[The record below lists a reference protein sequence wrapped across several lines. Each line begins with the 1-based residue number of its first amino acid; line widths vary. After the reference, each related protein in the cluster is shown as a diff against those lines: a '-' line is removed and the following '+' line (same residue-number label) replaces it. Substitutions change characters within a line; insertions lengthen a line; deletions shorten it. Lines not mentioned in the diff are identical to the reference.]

1 MISGRVNDIYE
12 AVISVEVVAY
22 DRRTAH
28 RFDAVIDTGFSQYL
42 MMPRGAISRMGLPI
56 EGSRPLVLG
65 NQQRHDF
72 DFCYAAVLWDDEV
85 RAVPVLLSESE
96 TLVGARLLA
105 GYLLT
110 AEIAPGG
117 RVTLAK
123 LP

>member
-42 MMPRGAISRMGLPI
+42 MMPRAAISQMGLTV

-72 DFCYAAVLWDDEV
+72 DFCYAAVFWDDEV
-85 RAVPVLLSESE
+85 RAIPVLISESE

-110 AEIAPGG
+110 AAMVPGG
-117 RVTLAK
+117 RVTIGK

>member
-1 MISGRVNDIYE
+1 MISGKVNDIYE
-12 AVISVEVVAY
+12 AVISVEVAAY
-22 DRRTAH
+22 DRQTVH

-42 MMPRGAISRMGLPI
+42 MMPRAAIIQMGLRI

-72 DFCYAAVLWDDEV
+72 DFCYAAVFWDDEI
-85 RAVPVLLSESE
+85 RAIPVLISESE

-105 GYLLT
+105 GYFLT
-110 AEIAPGG
+110 VAMVPGG
-117 RVTLAK
+117 RVTVSK

>member
-42 MMPRGAISRMGLPI
+42 MMPRGAISQMGLPI

-72 DFCYAAVLWDDEV
+72 CYAAVFWDDEV
-85 RAVPVLLSESE
+85 RAIPVLISESE

-110 AEIAPGG
+110 AAMVPGG
-117 RVTLAK
+117 RVTIAK

>member
-42 MMPRGAISRMGLPI
+42 MMPRGAISQMGLPI

-72 DFCYAAVLWDDEV
+72 EFCYAAVFWDDEV
-85 RAVPVLLSESE
+85 RAIPVLISESE

-110 AEIAPGG
+110 AAMVPGG
-117 RVTLAK
+117 RVTITK

>member
-42 MMPRGAISRMGLPI
+42 MMPRGAISQMGLPI
-56 EGSRPLVLG
+56 AGSRPLVLG

-72 DFCYAAVLWDDEV
+72 DFCYAAVFWDDEL
-85 RAVPVLLSESE
+85 RAIPVLISESE
-96 TLVGARLLA
+96 TIVGARLLA
-105 GYLLT
+105 GYFLT
-110 AEIAPGG
+110 AAMVPGG
-117 RVTLAK
+117 RVTLTK

>member
-42 MMPRGAISRMGLPI
+42 MMPRGAISQMGLPI

-72 DFCYAAVLWDDEV
+72 DFCYAAVFWDDEL
-85 RAVPVLLSESE
+85 RAIPVLISESE
-96 TLVGARLLA
+96 TIVGARLLA
-105 GYLLT
+105 GYFLT
-110 AEIAPGG
+110 AAMVPGG
-117 RVTLAK
+117 RVTLTK

>member
-1 MISGRVNDIYE
+1 MITGRVNDIYE
-12 AVISVEVVAY
+12 AVISVEVAAH
-22 DRRTAH
+22 DRQTVH

-42 MMPRGAISRMGLPI
+42 MMPRGAISQMGLPI

-72 DFCYAAVLWDDEV
+72 DFCYAAVIWDDEI
-85 RAVPVLLSESE
+85 RAIPVLISETE

-105 GYLLT
+105 GYSLT
-110 AEIAPGG
+110 VAMVPGG
-117 RVTLAK
+117 RVTVAK

>member
-12 AVISVEVVAY
+12 AVIPVEVAAY
-22 DRRTAH
+22 DGRTVH

-42 MMPRGAISRMGLPI
+42 MIPREAIGQMGLPI
-56 EGSRPLVLG
+56 QGSRPLVLG

-72 DFCYAAVLWDDEV
+72 DFCYAAVFWDDEV
-85 RAVPVLLSESE
+85 RAIPVLVSESE

-105 GYLLT
+105 GYFLT
-110 AEIAPGG
+110 AAMVPGG
-117 RVTLAK
+117 RVTLTK

>member
-12 AVISVEVVAY
+12 VVISVEVVAY

-42 MMPRGAISRMGLPI
+42 MMPRGAISQMGLPI

-72 DFCYAAVLWDDEV
+72 DFCYAAVFWDDEV
-85 RAVPVLLSESE
+85 RAIPVLISESE

-110 AEIAPGG
+110 AAMVPGG
-117 RVTLAK
+117 RVTIAK

>member
-12 AVISVEVVAY
+12 AVISLEVVAY

-42 MMPRGAISRMGLPI
+42 MMPRGAISQMGLPI

-72 DFCYAAVLWDDEV
+72 EFCYAAVFWDDEV
-85 RAVPVLLSESE
+85 RAIPVLISESE

-110 AEIAPGG
+110 AAMVPGG
-117 RVTLAK
+117 RVTITK